1 MGRLAALLSIAL
13 AGLAQTPEQT
23 FIELRRAMGRA
34 DFDRAIQ
41 LGEAIVDRDPFFSR
55 AWLQMSNAY
64 RQKGNLDA
72 ARAHFE
78 RLQTRHPPAC
88 LGLVYYWS
96 AAKRFD
102 LAREVAA
109 SCTSRFPAWL
119 PLFRAWADAS
129 VDGGAAEALISRL
142 EREPDPSAGVHLA
155 AGLALTLT
163 AQVDDPEKQRRAQT
177 HLEEARRLSP
187 GDPEVDDAL
196 YYHYNERKMLP
207 EAGQALL
214 RLLDRATP
222 RGDSD
227 WILRAGGRLAGVDV
241 DSRRLEPARVRL
253 EQIIPLD
260 REFGLKA
267 GEHFHR
273 VLLGVVYFELGR
285 FPEALQQL
293 EQAIA
298 LAPAPIDTMRIHG
311 WIGQVHRAAGRPA
324 ESARHYQAAA
334 GFARAAGNNIEE
346 VSSSTNFAL
355 AAFDL
360 GDVAAARA
368 AMASTRPRIAK
379 ITLPFYRAQI
389 LLDHASLERSLGNPA
404 AALALY
410 DESVRLAVEVTKD
423 PSTETRAR
431 LLRAELLLD
440 LNRLP
445 EADADLTKAS
455 SLALETRL
463 AREQCQAALFR
474 GRLLHARKDEPA
486 ALLQYQDGLER
497 AVALGSLPLRAQGHL
512 GLSDVHWKA
521 NRLAEALAERQ
532 KAIQILEQIR
542 AGLANSTQTATFL
555 AQRLGAY
562 RETATLE
569 LALNRVADAFATSER
584 GRARSLLDLVNSGD
598 GRAEAT
604 VEERQLT
611 AALARAQDDYR
622 TQRGAAAAGDRVRVA
637 QDALERYLYSHPE
650 PTAELEQPAGAKE
663 VMEGLG
669 AGEVLLH
676 YAIGAERSGVFAL
689 TREQVRYFPLAPAAT
704 LEGAAHRL
712 RPFLERRPRLMDRA
726 ALAASSQALFAHL
739 IAPLEPLLKGK
750 TSLAIVAD
758 GLLQSIPFDALQS
771 TSGQYLMERFT
782 IRYAPSASALLAL
795 ERRGRRR
802 PAPSRA
808 LLALADANGAGGSGN
823 EPSQLRSGA
832 DRWKL
837 GPLPFSRAEVREAA
851 RAWVP
856 SPSVVYMG
864 PEANESALKREK
876 LDDFRAIHFAVHGLL
891 DDTQP
896 RFSALALAPADAEDG
911 LLQMHEI
918 RRLRLNAN
926 VVILSACESGLGQ
939 RVTGEGVVG
948 LAHAFLTA
956 GAQSVL
962 ATLWRVDD
970 QSSAQLMGG
979 FHRSLA
985 RQGSAAQAL
994 RQAKLGLLRD
1004 AATSHPFYWA
1014 GFVLTGAGR

>member
-13 AGLAQTPEQT
+13 ACPAQSPEET
-23 FIELRRAMGRA
+23 FVELRRAMGRA

-64 RQKGNLDA
+64 RQKGNLEA
-72 ARAHFE
+72 ARVHFE
-78 RLQTRHPPAC
+78 RLQSRHSQAC

-102 LAREVAA
+102 LAQATAA
-109 SCTSRFPAWL
+109 SCASRFPAWL
-119 PLFRAWADAS
+119 PVFRAWADAS
-129 VDGGAAEALISRL
+129 VDGGSGAALISRL

-155 AGLALTLT
+155 AGLALTLGSQAGDT
-163 AQVDDPEKQRRAQT
+163 ERQQRAQV

-187 GDPEVDDAL
+187 DDPEVDDAL
-196 YYHYNERKMLP
+196 YYHYIEQKKLA
-207 EAGQALL
+207 EAEQPLL
-214 RLLDRATP
+214 RLLARASP
-222 RGDSD
+222 RGDAD
-227 WILRAGGRLAGVDV
+227 WILRAGGRLAGVEAEA
-241 DSRRLEPARVRL
+241 RRLEPARLRL

-260 REFGLKA
+260 REFGLKE
-267 GEHFHR
+267 GERFHR
-273 VLLGVVYFELGR
+273 LWLGITYFELGR
-285 FPEALQQL
+285 FTEALEQL
-293 EQAIA
+293 ERTLG
-298 LAPAPIDTMRIHG
+298 LATAPIDKVRTHG
-311 WIGQVHRAAGRPA
+311 WIGQVHHAAGGLAQSVMHYRLAA
-324 ESARHYQAAA
+324 E
-334 GFARAAGNNIEE
+334 FAREAGNLPEE
-346 VSSSTNFAL
+346 VMYSTNLAL

-360 GDVAAARA
+360 GDVATART
-368 AMASTRPRIAK
+368 AMTSTRPQLAK
-379 ITLPFYRAQI
+379 ITLPFYRAQ
-389 LLDHASLERSLGNPA
+389 LLFDHASLERSLGKPA

-410 DESVRLAVEVTKD
+410 EESVRLAMEVTKD

-455 SLALETRL
+455 ALALETKL
-463 AREQCQAALFR
+463 GREQCQAALFR
-474 GRLLHARKDEPA
+474 GRLFHARKDEPA
-486 ALLQYQDGLER
+486 ALLQYQDGLAR
-497 AVALGSLPLRAQGHL
+497 AVAIGSLPLRAQGHL

-542 AGLANSTQTATFL
+542 AGLANSSQTATFL

-562 RETATLE
+562 RETAKLE
-569 LALNRVADAFATSER
+569 LALNRAADAFATSER
-584 GRARSLLDLVNSGD
+584 GRARSLLDLVNSGE
-598 GRAEAT
+598 RSEAT
-604 VEERQLT
+604 AEERQLT
-611 AALARAQDDYR
+611 ATLARTQDEYR
-622 TQRGAAAAGDRVRVA
+622 TQRGAAAAGERMRHA

-650 PTAELEQPAGAKE
+650 PTADLEQPAGANE
-663 VMEGLG
+663 VMAGL
-669 AGEVLLH
+669 APDEVLLH
-676 YAIGAERSGVFAL
+676 YAMDAGRSGVFAI
-689 TREQVRYFPLAPAAT
+689 TREQVRYFPLGPGAT
-704 LEGAAHRL
+704 LEGTARRL
-712 RPFLERRPRLMDRA
+712 RPFLERRPRLMDRV
-726 ALAASSQALFAHL
+726 ALSAASQAVFAQL
-739 IAPLEPLLKGK
+739 IAPAEPALRGK
-750 TSLAIVAD
+750 TSLIIVAD

-771 TSGQYLMERFT
+771 ATGQYLMERFT

-802 PAPSRA
+802 RAPSRA
-808 LLALADANGAGGSGN
+808 LLAMADANGGGGGAGGA
-823 EPSQLRSGA
+823 SQLRSGVE
-832 DRWKL
+832 RWKL
-837 GPLPFSRAEVREAA
+837 GPLPFSRTEVREAA

-856 SPSVVYMG
+856 SPSGVYVG
-864 PEANESALKREK
+864 ADANESTLKREK

-970 QSSAQLMGG
+970 QSSAQLMGR

-985 RQGSAAQAL
+985 QQGSAAQAL